1 MIDIKTFLK
10 GLLKKM
16 IDEEA
21 SDLHL
26 KVGNPPIFRIHGRL
40 VRTNLDVLSPKDLK
54 DIAAEIMTQQQQR
67 IFIARKELD
76 FAIGVPG
83 LGRFRVNAY
92 IQRGSISIVMRA
104 IPTRIRDFKELNL
117 PPILEELSL
126 KPRGLILVT
135 GTTGS
140 GKSTTLAAMINH
152 INKNIARNIIT
163 IEDPIEYLFKDE
175 KSIISQ
181 REVGG
186 DTASFSSALKHVLR
200 QDPDVIMI
208 GEIRDK
214 ATMDVALKAAD
225 TGHLVLSTLHT
236 LNATETINR
245 IISFY
250 PPHQHEHVRV
260 LLASTLIAS
269 ISQRLIPTADGK
281 GRVPA
286 VEILINTA
294 RVKELILDAKRTML
308 IQQAMEEGYYEYGMQ
323 TFDQSVLKLYREGLI
338 TLEDALQN
346 VSNPDEFLLRLKGI
360 KTTSERWEEEDI
372 VKKEKEKKE
381 NKIFGLDKEI

>member
-1 MIDIKTFLK
+1 MIDVKTFLK
-10 GLLKKM
+10 GLLKRM
-16 IDEEA
+16 VDEEA

-40 VRTNLDVLSPKDLK
+40 IRTNLDVLSPKDLK
-54 DIAAEIMTQQQQR
+54 DIAAEIMTQQQQK
-67 IFIARKELD
+67 IFIMRKELD

-152 INKNIARNIIT
+152 INKNVAKNIIT

-294 RVKELILDAKRTML
+294 RIKELILDAKRTML

-372 VKKEKEKKE
+372 VKKEKKKE
-381 NKIFGLDKEI
+381 EKFFGLDKEI

>member
-1 MIDIKTFLK
+1 MTDVKTYIKT
-10 GLLKKM
+10 LLKRM
-16 IDEEA
+16 IEEEA

-40 VRTNLDVLSPKDLK
+40 VRTNLEPLSPKDLK
-54 DIAAEIMTQQQQR
+54 DIAAEIMTQAQQR
-67 IFIARKELD
+67 MFVARKELD

-92 IQRGSISIVMRA
+92 IQRGSVSIVMRA

-117 PPILEELSL
+117 PPILAELAL

-152 INKNIARNIIT
+152 INKNQARNIIT
-163 IEDPIEYLFKDE
+163 IEDPIEYLFRDE

-181 REVGG
+181 REIGG
-186 DTASFSSALKHVLR
+186 DTVSFSSALKHVLR

-225 TGHLVLSTLHT
+225 TGHLVMSTLHT

-250 PPHQHEHVRV
+250 PPHQHEHIRV
-260 LLASTLIAS
+260 LLASTLVAS

-294 RVKELILDAKRTML
+294 RIRELILDAKRTML

-323 TFDQSVLKLYREGLI
+323 TFDQSILRLYRQGLI
-338 TLEDALQN
+338 TLEDALAN
-346 VSNPDEFLLRLKGI
+346 VSNPDEFMLKLKGI
-360 KTTSERWEEEDI
+360 KATSERWEEEDI
-372 VKKEKEKKE
+372 LKKEPGKRESDW
-381 NKIFGLDKEI
+381 IDRLDK

>member
-1 MIDIKTFLK
+1 MTDVKSYIKT
-10 GLLKKM
+10 LLKRM
-16 IDEEA
+16 IEEEA

-26 KVGNPPIFRIHGRL
+26 KAGNPPIFRIHGRL
-40 VRTNLDVLSPKDLK
+40 MRTNLEPLSPKDLK

-67 IFIARKELD
+67 VFVARKELD

-83 LGRFRVNAY
+83 LGRFRVNSY
-92 IQRGSISIVMRA
+92 IQRGSVSIVMRA
-104 IPTRIRDFKELNL
+104 IPSRIRDFEELNL
-117 PPILEELSL
+117 PPIMAELSL
-126 KPRGLILVT
+126 KPRGMIIVT

-152 INKNIARNIIT
+152 INKEQARNIIT
-163 IEDPIEYLFKDE
+163 IEDPIEYLFRDE

-214 ATMDVALKAAD
+214 ATIDVALKAAD
-225 TGHLVLSTLHT
+225 TGHLVMSTLHT
-236 LNATETINR
+236 LNATETVNR

-260 LLASTLIAS
+260 LLASTLVGS

-294 RVKELILDAKRTML
+294 RVRELILDAKRTML

-323 TFDQSVLKLYREGLI
+323 TFDQNILRLYKQGLV
-338 TLEDALQN
+338 TLEDALAN
-346 VSNPDEFLLRLKGI
+346 VSNPDEFMLRLKGI
-360 KTTSERWEEEDI
+360 KTTSERWEEED
-372 VKKEKEKKE
+372 VLKK
-381 NKIFGLDKEI
+381 

>member
-40 VRTNLDVLSPKDLK
+40 VRANLDVLSPKDLK

>member
-1 MIDIKTFLK
+1 MTDVKSYIKT
-10 GLLKKM
+10 LLKRM

-26 KVGNPPIFRIHGRL
+26 KAGNPPIFRIHGRL
-40 VRTNLDVLSPKDLK
+40 IRTNLQPLSPKDLK
-54 DIAAEIMTQQQQR
+54 DIAAEIMTQAQQR
-67 IFIARKELD
+67 MFVARKELD

-92 IQRGSISIVMRA
+92 VQRGSVSIVMRA
-104 IPTRIRDFKELNL
+104 IPSRIRDFKELNL
-117 PPILEELSL
+117 PPILAELAL

-152 INKNIARNIIT
+152 INKNQARNIIT
-163 IEDPIEYLFKDE
+163 IEDPIEYLFRDE

-225 TGHLVLSTLHT
+225 TGHLVMSTLHT

-260 LLASTLIAS
+260 LLASTLVAS

-294 RVKELILDAKRTML
+294 RVRELILDTKRTML

-323 TFDQSVLKLYREGLI
+323 TFDQSILRLYRQGLI
-338 TLEDALQN
+338 TLEDALAN
-346 VSNPDEFLLRLKGI
+346 VSNPDEFMLKLKGI
-360 KTTSERWEEEDI
+360 KATSESWEEEDI
-372 VKKEKEKKE
+372 LKKEPGKKE
-381 NKIFGLDKEI
+381 EPDWIERLDK

>member
-1 MIDIKTFLK
+1 MIDAKTFLK
-10 GLLKKM
+10 TLLKRM

-26 KVGNPPIFRIHGRL
+26 KAGNPPIFRIHGRL
-40 VRTNLDVLSPKDLK
+40 IRTNLEILSPKDLK
-54 DIAAEIMTQQQQR
+54 DLAAEIMTQQQQR
-67 IFIARKELD
+67 IFVARKELD

-104 IPTRIRDFKELNL
+104 IPSRIRDFRELNL

-152 INKNIARNIIT
+152 INKNQARNIIT

-181 REVGG
+181 REVGS
-186 DTASFSSALKHVLR
+186 DTASFSSALKHILR

-260 LLASTLIAS
+260 LLASTLVAS
-269 ISQRLIPTADGK
+269 LSQRLIPTADGK

-286 VEILINTA
+286 VEILINTP
-294 RVKELILDAKRTML
+294 RIKEMILDAKRTML
-308 IQQAMEEGYYEYGMQ
+308 IPQAMEEGYYEYGMQ
-323 TFDQSVLKLYREGLI
+323 TFDQSVLKLYREGFI

-346 VSNPDEFLLRLKGI
+346 VTNPDEFLLKLRGI

-372 VKKEKEKKE
+372 VKKKEEK
-381 NKIFGLDKEI
+381 NKRDWIERLDK

>member
-1 MIDIKTFLK
+1 MIDAKTFLK
-10 GLLKKM
+10 TLLKRM
-16 IDEEA
+16 TDEEA

-40 VRTNLDVLSPKDLK
+40 IRTNLEILSPKDLK
-54 DIAAEIMTQQQQR
+54 DLAAEIMTQQQQR
-67 IFIARKELD
+67 IFVARKELD

-104 IPTRIRDFKELNL
+104 IPSRIRDFRELNL

-152 INKNIARNIIT
+152 INKNQARNIIT

-181 REVGG
+181 REVGS
-186 DTASFSSALKHVLR
+186 DTASFSSALKHILR

-260 LLASTLIAS
+260 LLASTLVAS
-269 ISQRLIPTADGK
+269 LSQRLIPTADGK

-286 VEILINTA
+286 VEILINTP
-294 RVKELILDAKRTML
+294 RIKEMILDAKRTML
-308 IQQAMEEGYYEYGMQ
+308 IPQAMEEGYYEYGMQ
-323 TFDQSVLKLYREGLI
+323 TFDQSVLKLYREGFI

-346 VSNPDEFLLRLKGI
+346 VTNPDEFLLKLKGI

-372 VKKEKEKKE
+372 VKKKEEK
-381 NKIFGLDKEI
+381 NKRDWIERLDK

>member
-1 MIDIKTFLK
+1 MTDVKTFLK
-10 GLLKKM
+10 TLLKRM

-26 KVGNPPIFRIHGRL
+26 KAGNPPIFRIHGRL
-40 VRTNLDVLSPKDLK
+40 IRTNLEVLSPKDLK
-54 DIAAEIMTQQQQR
+54 DLAAEIMTQQQQR
-67 IFIARKELD
+67 IFVARKELD

-104 IPTRIRDFKELNL
+104 IPSRIRDFKELNL

-152 INKNIARNIIT
+152 INKNQARNIIT

-186 DTASFSSALKHVLR
+186 DTASFSSALKHILR

-260 LLASTLIAS
+260 LLASTLVAS

-286 VEILINTA
+286 VEILINTP
-294 RVKELILDAKRTML
+294 RIKEMILDAKRTML
-308 IQQAMEEGYYEYGMQ
+308 IPQAMEEGYYEYGMQ
-323 TFDQSVLKLYREGLI
+323 TFDQSVLKLYREGFI

-346 VSNPDEFLLRLKGI
+346 VTNPDEFLLRLKGI

-372 VKKEKEKKE
+372 VKKKESKSKE
-381 NKIFGLDKEI
+381 EWIERLDK

>member
-40 VRTNLDVLSPKDLK
+40 VRANLDVLSPKDLK

-181 REVGG
+181 REIGG

-372 VKKEKEKKE
+372 VKKEKKKE
-381 NKIFGLDKEI
+381 EKFFGLDKEI

>member
-1 MIDIKTFLK
+1 MIDAKTFLK
-10 GLLKKM
+10 TLLKRM

-40 VRTNLDVLSPKDLK
+40 IRTNLEILSPKDLK
-54 DIAAEIMTQQQQR
+54 DLAAEIMTQQQQR
-67 IFIARKELD
+67 IFVARKELD

-104 IPTRIRDFKELNL
+104 IPSRIRDFRELNL

-152 INKNIARNIIT
+152 INKNQARNIIT

-181 REVGG
+181 REVGS
-186 DTASFSSALKHVLR
+186 DTASFSSALKHILR

-260 LLASTLIAS
+260 LLASTLVAS
-269 ISQRLIPTADGK
+269 LSQRLIPTADGK

-286 VEILINTA
+286 VEILINTP
-294 RVKELILDAKRTML
+294 RIKEMILDAKRTML
-308 IQQAMEEGYYEYGMQ
+308 IPQAMEEGYYEYGMQ
-323 TFDQSVLKLYREGLI
+323 TFDQSVLKLYREGFI

-346 VSNPDEFLLRLKGI
+346 VTNPDEFLLKLKGI

-372 VKKEKEKKE
+372 VKKKEEK
-381 NKIFGLDKEI
+381 NKRDWIERLDK